1 MLAHNLGFHKKR
13 LFSIMKAVLQD
24 RGVIV
29 LSLEECD
36 LERTLLGGQSFRWR
50 SICDGNR
57 TKYGG
62 VVFNTYWV
70 LQQEEYSITYEAY
83 GTSSPLATKEY
94 SSLISDYLRMD
105 FDLKLNQKDW
115 LNKDDNFLKFLSKPV
130 RLLSQEPFE
139 NIFSFLCSQNNNI
152 KRISSMIEWFCATFG
167 TKIGH
172 FNGADAYTFPT
183 INRFHDIP
191 CEDLNAQ
198 LRAAKFGY
206 RAKFIAQTLQE
217 IQKKG
222 GQNWFISLKSM
233 PFEKAR
239 EELTLLPGI
248 GYKVA
253 DCICLMSLGHLESV
267 PVDIHIYRIAQNYYL
282 PHLTGQ
288 KNVTKK
294 IYEEVSNHFQKLH
307 GKYAGWAQAI
317 LFSADLGQFQNTST
331 VASKKKSNKKPKK

>member
-1 MLAHNLGFHKKR
+1 MLVHNLSCHKKR

-24 RGVIV
+24 RGSID

-50 SICDGNR
+50 SISDGSR
-57 TKYGG
+57 TKYSG

-70 LQQEEYSITYEAY
+70 LQQEESFITYEAY
-83 GTSSPLATKEY
+83 GPSSALDTKDY

-115 LNKDDNFLKFLSKPV
+115 LNKDENFVRFLSKPV
-130 RLLSQEPFE
+130 RVLSQEPFE

-152 KRISSMIEWFCATFG
+152 KRISSMIQWFCATFG

-172 FNGADAYTFPT
+172 FNGSDEYTFPT

-191 CEDLNAQ
+191 CDELNAQ

-217 IQKKG
+217 IRKKG
-222 GQNWFISLKSM
+222 GQNWFIRLRSM

-253 DCICLMSLGHLESV
+253 DCICLMSMGHLESV
-267 PVDIHIYRIAQNYYL
+267 PVDIHIYRIAQKYYL
-282 PHLTGQ
+282 PHLSGQ

-294 IYEEVSNHFQKLH
+294 IYDEVSNHFQKLH
-307 GKYAGWAQAI
+307 GKSAGWAQAI

-331 VASKKKSNKKPKK
+331 VDCKKKSNKKHKK